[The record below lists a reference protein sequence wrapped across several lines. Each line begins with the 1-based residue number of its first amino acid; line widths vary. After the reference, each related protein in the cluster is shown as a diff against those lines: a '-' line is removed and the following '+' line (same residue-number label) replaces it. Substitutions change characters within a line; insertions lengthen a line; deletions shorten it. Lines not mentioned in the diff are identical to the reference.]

1 MEVFSEGYKE
11 KAEMLGPNLNEVQR
25 LILLRVVDQKW
36 IDQLRAMEG
45 LREGIGLRAYG
56 QRDPLLEYQKEGYDL
71 FQNMI
76 ENIEKDTVA
85 YFYRVTVSKE
95 RGVRAAGD
103 GQGAA
108 GPVRV
113 IRLTGPQSQDTE
125 GREQVRPGPVKSG
138 KKVGRN
144 DPCPCGSGKK
154 YKNCCGKLG

>member
-1 MEVFSEGYKE
+1 
-11 KAEMLGPNLNEVQR
+11 MLGPNFNEVQR

-56 QRDPLLEYQKEGYDL
+56 QRDPLLEYQKEGYEL

-76 ENIEKDTVA
+76 QNIEKDTVS
-85 YFYRVTVSKE
+85 YLYRVTVSKQK
-95 RGVRAAGD
+95 GVGSTKD
-103 GQGAA
+103 GQGAS

-113 IRLTGPQSQDTE
+113 IRLSGPQSQDTTE
-125 GREQVRPGPVKSG
+125 GGQPRSAPLKSG